1 MHRYAL
7 PTALAAALWTAA
19 LAPSQAQDKAD
30 PKKPANT
37 PQTAPVVKPN
47 APQTAAPAAP
57 PKPSDP
63 NIVGS
68 VNGKNILFSDV
79 ANRLRTDN
87 PDAFKALAAQAAG
100 ATVADQ
106 LFGDK
111 PQPTATVTAEQV
123 MTTMRDKPNA
133 LLYQELQVMLREQA
147 IVQTATK
154 ENVVVTDAQVNEFI
168 SKRIAEL
175 RAAGKIPPKQ
185 SDDEFLASQK
195 QSRALL
201 VERLRPQLEM
211 TKLMEKDAALQKEL
225 QQNTEKTVGHAPQTG
240 DYLRA
245 RHILVA
251 APPDRNDP
259 ATSVDPSGNP
269 APPLSPEEIKA
280 AKAANVAALAK
291 INKIA
296 ADIRSGKKTFEA
308 AAQENSDDTGSKVSG
323 GDLGVFLRGSML
335 KEFDKAAFTAK
346 PGDIIGPIRTRYGYH
361 LIKVEKEG
369 KDLTPQER
377 QDALT
382 AFNQRYQSQNPQL
395 LQTFMQNLMEKKAQV
410 ASYMTPPPPPTQPG
424 FPPGV
429 QGG

>member
-19 LAPSQAQDKAD
+19 LAPSQAQDKAA
-30 PKKPANT
+30 PKKPANA

-47 APQTAAPAAP
+47 APQIAAPAAP

-68 VNGKNILFSDV
+68 VNGKNILFADV
-79 ANRLRTDN
+79 ANRLRADN

-147 IVQTATK
+147 IVQTAAK

-175 RAAGKIPPKQ
+175 RAAGKIPAKQ

-195 QSRALL
+195 QSRTLL

-211 TKLMEKDAALQKEL
+211 TKLMEKDASLQKEL

-245 RHILVA
+245 RHILA
-251 APPDRNDP
+251 ATTQDQNATP
-259 ATSVDPSGNP
+259 AE
-269 APPLSPEEIKA
+269 LKA
-280 AKAANVAALAK
+280 SDAAALTK

-296 ADIRSGKKTFEA
+296 ADIKSGKKTFEA

-346 PGDIIGPIRTRYGYH
+346 PGEIIGPIKTKFGYH

-377 QDALT
+377 QDALA
-382 AFNQRYQSQNPQL
+382 AFNQRYQSQNPLL